1 MGAKFME
8 SKDAKRGNYA
18 RERVNLKKALAC
30 SFFFEAIVIEYS
42 ILEDRTQ
49 SVLQYTGLFRK
60 RKDHIHDKLSEIE
73 KLSKSEGNP
82 AFGIFPEELI
92 QRTMAWTKSR
102 NDVIHH
108 LMTTE
113 KSPEEIKETA
123 LEGNELVKE
132 FDSAAKKYKRRLI
145 KKGLLSADSG
155 SEDVTE

>member
-1 MGAKFME
+1 MGEKFTE
-8 SKDAKRGNYA
+8 NKDAKRGNYA
-18 RERVNLKKALAC
+18 WERVNLKKALAC

-49 SVLQYTGLFRK
+49 SVLQYTGSFRK
-60 RKDHIHDKLSEIE
+60 RKDRIHDKLSEIE
-73 KLSKSEGNP
+73 KLSKLEGCP
-82 AFGIFPEELI
+82 ASGLFPEELI

-145 KKGLLSADSG
+145 KKGLLSADSS
-155 SEDVTE
+155 SEDVAK

>member
-8 SKDAKRGNYA
+8 NKDAKRDNYA

-49 SVLQYTGLFRK
+49 SVLQYTGPLEK
-60 RKDHIHDKLSEIE
+60 RDKKLHGKLLHIME
-73 KLSKSEGNP
+73 LSKSEGSP
-82 AFGIFPEELI
+82 AFGIFPEDLF
-92 QRTMAWTKSR
+92 QRTFAWKDSR

-108 LMTTE
+108 LMMTE

-145 KKGLLSADSG
+145 KKGLLSTDSS
-155 SEDVTE
+155 SEDAAN